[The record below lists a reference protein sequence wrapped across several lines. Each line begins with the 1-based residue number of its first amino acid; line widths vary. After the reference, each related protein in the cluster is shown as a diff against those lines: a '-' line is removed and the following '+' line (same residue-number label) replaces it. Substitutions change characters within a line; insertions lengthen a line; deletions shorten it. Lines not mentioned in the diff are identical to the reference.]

1 MPPRAEGRS
10 PSHAG
15 SIRGRFG
22 ALARALLPALSTD
35 PASDLTGRANG
46 HERVLGVLE
55 RHRRELQSLVPNG
68 AGTGMTRLSCWSPA
82 ARDDRPDLTHAGDF
96 ALSRGVPSGLSSL
109 DIPEDH
115 ATGWAALDYAVS
127 VSVPDETHLPWGPL
141 YLDGVPVVVRII
153 RPRSLMPLQRRAE
166 SALG

>member
-15 SIRGRFG
+15 SISGRFG

-82 ARDDRPDLTHAGDF
+82 ARDDRPDLTHAGDC
-96 ALSRGVPSGLSSL
+96 ALSPRGAVGPFILGRSGRSRYGLGGTRL
-109 DIPEDH
+109 R
-115 ATGWAALDYAVS
+115 GQRLC
-127 VSVPDETHLPWGPL
+127 
-141 YLDGVPVVVRII
+141 
-153 RPRSLMPLQRRAE
+153 PR
-166 SALG
+166 